1 MNVYSNLAHKRRTK
15 RDTTSRKRAEYL
27 ASLPKHPVKRAL
39 HRMHPRRVLGFMF
52 SKRGVFLGL
61 KVAGVAVLLV
71 VLSAGALFA
80 YYRKDLDQ
88 IRPSELAK
96 RVQTTVTRY
105 YDRNDKLLW
114 EDKGEGN
121 YIISVKDE
129 EISDYMKQA
138 TIAIEDKDYYKHGGV
153 SVSGLARAA
162 INNSQGDSV
171 QGGSTLTQQLVKQVF
186 FADEAQK
193 RGFDGIPRK
202 IKEIILSIEVERM
215 YDKDKILELY
225 LNESPYGGRRNG
237 VESAARTYFDKS
249 AKKLTLAE
257 SAMLASIPNQPG
269 LYNPYNTA
277 GNKALVSRQHEVIN
291 KMVEQ
296 GFATQKEADA
306 AKKVD
311 LLDKIKPEGDQ
322 FKNIQAPHFVQMV
335 RGQLEAKLGKAVVG
349 RGGLTVKTTIDLTI
363 QNKLEDEIDK
373 MFASGQPESSGFVN
387 GASAVEDVRTG
398 EIIALAGS
406 RDFKYPGFG
415 QDNATTSFIQP
426 GSSIKPFV
434 YAKLFEDKGEG
445 EANYGSG
452 SILTDAPTTFDRN
465 YTPQN
470 FDNRFMGNLPIRKS
484 LPFSRNIPAIKA
496 MAVSG
501 VEPTLKTI
509 RQLGNTYYCTQ
520 GQEKQT
526 GLSSA
531 IGGCGTKIVDHVNAL
546 ASLARLGVYKKQSSV
561 LSVKNNSGEELVEK
575 DVEQKRVIG
584 DQSAYITSDIL
595 ADTNARQ
602 GLFGVSITPNLDA
615 AGVKTAIKTGTS
627 DLNLVPKDIWTVGYT
642 PSLSMA
648 VWLGNPDA
656 TPLISGRSSIPAQIL
671 DPVLAFA
678 TERYQAQKK
687 AKPGEWFSQ
696 PKGIQNINGEIYPS
710 YYDKKA
716 VSTTAKE
723 VFDRVSK
730 KLATKC
736 TPDAAK
742 IEISV
747 VKMKDPISKK
757 EIIIAPDGY
766 DATAEDTVHKC
777 DDVSPSAAIT
787 IEGSQIKIRITK
799 GTFSLDSMDV
809 KVNGKTIASPNLSR
823 GGVETINYKFTKDS
837 TVSVTVRDEGYYSG
851 TASAKYTEPKKKK
864 QEEN

>member
-1 MNVYSNLAHKRRTK
+1 M
-15 RDTTSRKRAEYL
+15 
-27 ASLPKHPVKRAL
+27 
-39 HRMHPRRVLGFMF
+39 
-52 SKRGVFLGL
+52 
-61 KVAGVAVLLV
+61 LLI

-121 YIISVKDE
+121 YIISVTDD

-153 SVSGLARAA
+153 SVTGLARAA
-162 INNSQGDSV
+162 INNSQGDSI

-202 IKEIILSIEVERM
+202 IKEIILAIEVERM

-237 VESAARTYFDKS
+237 VESAAQTYFDKS
-249 AKKLTLAE
+249 AKKLSLAE

-277 GNKALVSRQHEVIN
+277 GNKALIERQHEVLD

-296 GFATQKEADA
+296 GFATKKEADA
-306 AKKVD
+306 AKKID
-311 LLDKIKPEGDQ
+311 LLDKLQPEADQ
-322 FKNIQAPHFVQMV
+322 FKNIKAPHFVQMV
-335 RGQLEAKLGKAVVG
+335 RSELESKLGKAVVG
-349 RGGLTVKTTIDLTI
+349 RGGLTIKTTIDVRI
-363 QNKLEDEIDK
+363 QKKLETEIDN
-373 MFASGQPESSGFVN
+373 MFKSSQPDISGFRN
-387 GASAVEDVRTG
+387 GAGAVEDVRTG
-398 EIIALAGS
+398 EIIAMAGS
-406 RDFKYPGFG
+406 RDFQYPGFG
-415 QDNATTSFIQP
+415 QDNAATSFIQP

-434 YAKLFEDKGEG
+434 FANLFEEQGQG

-452 SILTDAPTTFDRN
+452 SILSDEPTTFDRG
-465 YTPQN
+465 YKPQN
-470 FDNRFMGNLPIRKS
+470 FDDRFMGNIPISKS
-484 LPFSRNIPAIKA
+484 LPYSRNIPAIKA

-501 VEPTLKTI
+501 VEDTLKSI
-509 RQLGNTYYCTQ
+509 RQMGNTYYCTQ
-520 GQEKQT
+520 GHEKQT

-531 IGGCGTKIVDHVNAL
+531 IGGCGTRLIDHVNGL
-546 ASLARLGVYKKQSSV
+546 ASLGRLGVYKEQSSV
-561 LSVKNNSGEELVEK
+561 QSVKNNSGEELLETTK
-575 DVEQKRVIG
+575 KEKRVMNA
-584 DQSAYITSDIL
+584 QAAYITSHIL
-595 ADTNARQ
+595 ADTNARL
-602 GLFGVSITPNLDA
+602 GLFGVSITPTLDA

-642 PSLSMA
+642 PSISAA

-656 TPLISGRSSIPAQIL
+656 TPLISGMSSIPARIL
-671 DPVLAFA
+671 DPVMAYA
-678 TERYQAQKK
+678 TELYQKEKK
-687 AKPGEWFSQ
+687 AKPGEWFTQ
-696 PKGIQNINGEIYPS
+696 PEGIQNINGELYPS

-716 VSTTAKE
+716 VSTSTTE
-723 VFDRVSK
+723 TFDRVSK

-742 IEISV
+742 INIGV
-747 VKMKDPISKK
+747 TKMKDPISKK
-757 EIIIAPDGY
+757 DIIIAPDGY
-766 DATAEDTVHKC
+766 DATEKDNVHKC
-777 DDVSPSAAIT
+777 SDVSPSASIT
-787 IEGSQIKIRITK
+787 IEGSTITVRVTK
-799 GTFSLDSMDV
+799 GTFALDSMDV
-809 KVNGKTIASPNLSR
+809 KVDGKTIASPNLSR
-823 GGVETINYKFTKDS
+823 GGVQEIQYKFTKDS
-837 TVSVTVRDEGYYSG
+837 TVTVTVRDEGYYSG
-851 TASAKYTEPKKKK
+851 TASAKAKAPKNDNGNSRNDNDD
-864 QEEN
+864 E